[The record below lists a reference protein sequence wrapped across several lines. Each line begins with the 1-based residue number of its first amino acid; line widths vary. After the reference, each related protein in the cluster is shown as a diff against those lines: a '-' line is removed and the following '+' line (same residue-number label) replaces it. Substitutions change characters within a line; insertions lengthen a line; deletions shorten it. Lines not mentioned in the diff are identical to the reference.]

1 MTPPVGGSL
10 FGAAVA
16 AGGTKRG
23 LDGAAGAPAEKRQSL
38 RRYEH
43 VAPQVLQIAGV
54 SPIHECSNQQ
64 LWTFTNNGNKG
75 VEFFSEYCAKEDY
88 RRGVAG
94 SRHAESMLAFGDVL
108 KEPLLEK
115 LLQKSILDKVREEFA
130 KHEGALTIL
139 NGGKTSGGNSK
150 SFMTMCQESIKKN
163 TDEVAEAAGAIH
175 DWLSEENSAVQG
187 FLQVMSWGG
196 IFYAA
201 MCSDKTARCAIDPTC
216 GDITKEKYQAMMVAR
231 LCGSCSDKVD
241 GGAAANTMAK
251 RTNGLF
257 GT

>member
-64 LWTFTNNGNKG
+64 LWTFTNTGNKG

-88 RRGVAG
+88 RRGIAG
-94 SRHAESMLAFGDVL
+94 SRNAETMLSFGDVL

-115 LLQKSILDKVREEFA
+115 LLQPAILEKVKEEFA
-130 KHEGALTIL
+130 KIQGPLAIL
-139 NGGKTSGGNSK
+139 NGGKTSSANSK
-150 SFMTMCQESIKKN
+150 SFMTMCQESVKRNK
-163 TDEVAEAAGAIH
+163 DEVYVAAGAIH
-175 DWLSEENSAVQG
+175 DWLASENSTVQG

-201 MCSDKTARCAIDPTC
+201 MCSDKIARCAIDSTC
-216 GDITKEKYQAMMVAR
+216 GNITRDKYQAMMVAR
-231 LCGSCSDKVD
+231 LCGTGSGQAD
-241 GGAAANTMAK
+241 GEVAGNAMAK
-251 RTNGLF
+251 RTNSLF
-257 GT
+257 GA